1 MKIKQVL
8 QDYAMMLGGFLLFVA
23 IVLGLNQ
30 IPVYF
35 GINDPL
41 LRGCFTYGMFW
52 VILILSVPFLHDEK
66 RIKLLNC
73 ADGEKK

>member
-23 IVLGLNQ
+23 LVLGLNQ

-41 LRGCFTYGMFW
+41 LIGCFTYGMFW
-52 VILILSVPFLHDEK
+52 VILILSVPFLHDENHTK
-66 RIKLLNC
+66 QLC
-73 ADGEKK
+73 AEETEQ